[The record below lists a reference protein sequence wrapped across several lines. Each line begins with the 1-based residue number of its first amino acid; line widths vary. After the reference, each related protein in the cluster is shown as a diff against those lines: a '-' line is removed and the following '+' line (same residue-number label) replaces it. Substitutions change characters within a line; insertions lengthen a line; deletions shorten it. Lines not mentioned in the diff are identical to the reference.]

1 MAKQS
6 MIFIRMEKS
15 LNISLLII
23 SLFVLSF
30 FYFNGFCQAKPVDE
44 NLAGKI
50 VARVNEKPIAESA
63 LTPEVNRYLKNYSKF
78 GVKKATPE
86 LLNTLNKKA
95 LNTIIDGEVFSQAIK
110 KYKVPDIDQKA
121 KKELESQKA
130 HYKTNEDFGKYL
142 KARRLT
148 EEELLATLKY
158 RLHVNA
164 YLESQGIL
172 HFEPA
177 EEEIQ
182 LFYDQSKE
190 NSFKKN
196 ERVKVRHILIQ
207 VEDGADQSKKEAA
220 RREAEDIL
228 LKIKSG
234 QDFANLA
241 EKHSD
246 CLRSNKQGGELGFV
260 EKGFMPP
267 GFDDIAFS
275 IEKEKI
281 SGVVYTKFGYHILQ
295 VLEKDPA
302 GYLSIDQARN
312 FIKKYLEEKHIKRLR
327 VEHIQKLRQQA
338 KIEIFLN

>member
-182 LFYDQSKE
+182 LFYDQSK
-190 NSFKKN
+190 K
-196 ERVKVRHILIQ
+196 IP
-207 VEDGADQSKKEAA
+207 
-220 RREAEDIL
+220 
-228 LKIKSG
+228 LKRM
-234 QDFANLA
+234 N
-241 EKHSD
+241 
-246 CLRSNKQGGELGFV
+246 V
-260 EKGFMPP
+260 
-267 GFDDIAFS
+267 
-275 IEKEKI
+275 
-281 SGVVYTKFGYHILQ
+281 
-295 VLEKDPA
+295 
-302 GYLSIDQARN
+302 
-312 FIKKYLEEKHIKRLR
+312 
-327 VEHIQKLRQQA
+327 
-338 KIEIFLN
+338 